1 MSEDTSLIE
10 YYARRANEYER
21 IYAKPERQADLRILH
36 DWLQAKCARHDV
48 LEVACGTGYWTEA
61 IATTANSVT
70 AADINRE
77 VLEIARCKNFPRR
90 NVSFEQLDV
99 YQLALNSNHF
109 TAGLAAFWWSHIP
122 KAKVKMFLQQF
133 HQNLRPDALVVFVDN
148 LFVEDSSR
156 PISRCDDEG
165 NSYQLR
171 TLDDGSRHEVL
182 KNFPTE
188 TELRNAV
195 EEFARDIEYCALD
208 YYWCLAYRLKSNSC
222 KS

>member
-1 MSEDTSLIE
+1 MPEDTSLIE

-21 IYAKPERQADLRILH
+21 IYAKPERQADLSILRQ
-36 DWLQAKCARHDV
+36 WLQSKCAKHDV

-61 IATTANSVT
+61 IASTANSVT
-70 AADINRE
+70 AVDINRE
-77 VLEIARCKNFPRR
+77 VLDLARRKSFPRR
-90 NVSFEQLDV
+90 NVSFEQFDV
-99 YQLALNSNHF
+99 YRLSLNPNYF

-133 HQNLRPDALVVFVDN
+133 HQSLRPDALVVFVDN

-156 PISRCDDEG
+156 PIWRRDHEG

-182 KNFPTE
+182 KNCPAE

-195 EEFARDIEYCALD
+195 DEFARDVEYRALD
-208 YYWCLAYRLKSNSC
+208 YYWCLAYRLNSNSS

>member
-1 MSEDTSLIE
+1 MPADSALIE

-21 IYAKPERQADLRILH
+21 IYAKPERQADLSILH
-36 DWLQAKCARHDV
+36 DWLQAKCALHDV

-61 IATTANSVT
+61 IAATAHSVT
-70 AADINRE
+70 AVDINRE
-77 VLEIARCKNFPRR
+77 VLEIARAKSFPRR

-133 HQNLRPDALVVFVDN
+133 HQNLSTDALVVFVDN
-148 LFVEDSSR
+148 RYVEDSSR
-156 PISRCDDEG
+156 PISRRDDEG

-188 TELRNAV
+188 TELRNVV
-195 EEFARDIEYCALD
+195 EEFGRDIEYRALD
-208 YYWCLAYRLKSNSC
+208 YYWGLAYRLKSNSS
-222 KS
+222 KP